1 MTWPIPALPRL
12 LFHWWRLHPG
22 AIFPPQS
29 IIVTSFGC
37 TLAPQCTSKRLKKL
51 GQIGNWMSH
60 NPRSDGLTT
69 RNHRKSMKINEKW
82 TSMKIHNHHA
92 YRFPTKW
99 LNESKWFKHINSNC
113 VYFLTQTHFCF
124 TTWKDTEKY
133 HLGFLVDML
142 WLSWLGIAKISNSDR
157 VLSIQHCVKITFPPF
172 SHQKLQPKIDA
183 KKI

>member
-1 MTWPIPALPRL
+1 MP
-12 LFHWWRLHPG
+12 FHVCSSTGEGFSFFNIRRQGLKTHPG

-51 GQIGNWMSH
+51 GQIGNWVSH

-99 LNESKWFKHINSNC
+99 LNESKWFKQINSNC
-113 VYFLTQTHFCF
+113 VYFFDPNPLLLH
-124 TTWKDTEKY
+124 
-133 HLGFLVDML
+133 HLKGYR
-142 WLSWLGIAKISNSDR
+142 KISPWVPCGYVVALLAWNSQD
-157 VLSIQHCVKITFPPF
+157 
-172 SHQKLQPKIDA
+172 
-183 KKI
+183 